1 MTTEYVKAYR
11 NERMAHAHMK
21 RQQREAVLVNRANE
35 IASADQSI
43 RTAAGN
49 RLIKIGERL
58 SKTPSPMS
66 STINDVA

>member
-21 RQQREAVLVNRANE
+21 RQQRKAVLVNRANK

-43 RTAAGN
+43 RTGAGN

>member
-21 RQQREAVLVNRANE
+21 RQQRKAVLVNRANK

-43 RTAAGN
+43 RTGAAN